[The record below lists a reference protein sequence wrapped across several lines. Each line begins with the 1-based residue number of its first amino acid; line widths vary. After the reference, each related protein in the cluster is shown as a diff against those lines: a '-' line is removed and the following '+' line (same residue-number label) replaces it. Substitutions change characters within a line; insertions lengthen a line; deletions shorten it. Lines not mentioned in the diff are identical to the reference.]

1 MLLFLVFSIFYF
13 IHPLNFSGDNGDI
26 LPLHSNPVK
35 LIQLK
40 TKASEPVCCSA
51 ISQDATLLS
60 YSDCDAVRVYRI
72 SLVSTLMN
80 QSAALLY
87 PRMQHFCHTQ
97 SVTLSDY
104 TEFHL

>member
-1 MLLFLVFSIFYF
+1 MLLFFCLFFFSHYF
-13 IHPLNFSGDNGDI
+13 NFSGDNGDI

-40 TKASEPVCCSA
+40 TKSSEPVCCST
-51 ISQDATLLS
+51 ISQDATLLA
-60 YSDCDAVRVYRI
+60 YSDCDTVRNYRI

-87 PRMQHFCHTQ
+87 PRMQHFWLTQ
-97 SVTLSDY
+97 TVTLSDY